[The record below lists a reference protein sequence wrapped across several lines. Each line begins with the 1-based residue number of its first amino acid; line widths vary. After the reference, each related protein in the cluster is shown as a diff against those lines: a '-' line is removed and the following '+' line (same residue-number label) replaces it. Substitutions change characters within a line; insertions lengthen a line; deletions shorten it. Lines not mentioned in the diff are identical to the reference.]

1 MYRFIVKLWCMAALV
16 AGVVSCSKDEGDSL
30 MADEKDTI
38 WETDKDNHSETNK
51 ENNTSTDKDN
61 NSSTDTPNLQQFAGK
76 YVGVWWLNDVKT
88 EADSFFY
95 LWYEKC
101 SQKPDSYIDKHESY
115 PSYLSFYVDQNRND
129 QHINLRAFPL
139 KALTKQ
145 LFPDIELA
153 YLTIDIGIGS
163 PLDSEEKLLLNIIG
177 KGPNSGYIN
186 NAIAYSLKTVG
197 YSESALYYNLQPI
210 TDTVDLLIPC
220 VVTTK
225 DGNYFTMVP
234 ELVPDKSTFSLDIT
248 TGTISC
254 NFVIS
259 QVEVYD
265 KDMQKS
271 IKKLDQEIKVTFI
284 STQRLK

>member
-16 AGVVSCSKDEGDSL
+16 AGVVSCSKDDGDSL

-38 WETDKDNHSETNK
+38 WETDKDNNSETNK

-76 YVGVWWLNDVKT
+76 YVGAWWLNDVKT

-95 LWYEKC
+95 LWYEKY
-101 SQKPDSYIDKHESY
+101 SQKPDCYIDKHESY

-129 QHINLRAFPL
+129 QHIDLRAFPL

-153 YLTIDIGIGS
+153 YFTIEIGDGA
-163 PLDSEEKLLLNIIG
+163 PLDPEEMLLLKIIG
-177 KGPNSGYIN
+177 EGPNSGYLYNTI
-186 NAIAYSLKTVG
+186 YFSLKTVG
-197 YSESALYYNLQPI
+197 YSESAFYYNLQPT

>member
-16 AGVVSCSKDEGDSL
+16 AGVVSCSKDDGDSL

-38 WETDKDNHSETNK
+38 WETDKDNNSETNK

-76 YVGVWWLNDVKT
+76 YVGAWWLNDVKT
-88 EADSFFY
+88 EADSFDY

-129 QHINLRAFPL
+129 QRIDLRAFPL

-153 YLTIDIGIGS
+153 YLTIDIGIGG

-177 KGPNSGYIN
+177 EGPNSGYIPN
-186 NAIAYSLKTVG
+186 IAYSLKTVG
-197 YSESALYYNLQPI
+197 YSESAFYYNLQPK

-225 DGNYFTMVP
+225 DGNYFAMMP

>member
-16 AGVVSCSKDEGDSL
+16 AGVVSCSKDDGDSL

-38 WETDKDNHSETNK
+38 WETDKDNNSETNK

-61 NSSTDTPNLQQFAGK
+61 NSSTDTPNLQQFAGN

-115 PSYLSFYVDQNRND
+115 PSYLSFYVDQNIND
-129 QHINLRAFPL
+129 QRIDLRAFPL

-153 YLTIDIGIGS
+153 YFTIEIGDGA
-163 PLDSEEKLLLNIIG
+163 PLDPEEKLLLNIIG
-177 KGPNSGYIN
+177 EGPNSGYIYN
-186 NAIAYSLKTVG
+186 TITYSLKTVG
-197 YSESALYYNLQPI
+197 YSESALYYNLQPT

-225 DGNYFTMVP
+225 DGNYFAMVP
-234 ELVPDKSTFSLDIT
+234 ELVPDKSTLSLDIT

>member
-38 WETDKDNHSETNK
+38 GETDKDNNSETNK

-76 YVGVWWLNDVKT
+76 YVGVWWLNDVRT
-88 EADSFFY
+88 EADSFDY

-129 QHINLRAFPL
+129 QHIELRAFPL

-153 YLTIDIGIGS
+153 YFTIEIGDGA
-163 PLDSEEKLLLNIIG
+163 PLDPEEMLLLKIIG
-177 KGPNSGYIN
+177 EGPNSGYLYNTI
-186 NAIAYSLKTVG
+186 YFSLKTVG